1 MGNSGFADLFTVEE
15 IESDK
20 FTTIEKINELE
31 KLKKAVRTKM
41 ERLEKEDARN
51 SD

>member
-1 MGNSGFADLFTVEE
+1 MEE

-31 KLKKAVRTKM
+31 KLRKAVRTKI
-41 ERLEKEDARN
+41 ERLEKEDAKN
-51 SD
+51 TD